1 MKFKKNLYMFI
12 QYFVSSLFFLLVS
25 IFCFIISNHIALLLM
40 LLFSIMCVILSFI
53 PLFTNLIIN
62 DAGII
67 VYKSNNKKVYEWKEI
82 KYYQND
88 SLYKLNAIKVTLIDD
103 TCIYLDGRKKIKNE
117 IIKHCGNIPDM
128 SDVGKDGRFDRYNN
142 YTEKFIDLYGAE
154 FEKCDIKDGICVFC
168 NINISKI
175 NDRCYCTKKNNSKYY
190 ICSRCFNDFKKYY
203 LFKKSDE

>member
-1 MKFKKNLYMFI
+1 MKFKKNLYVFI

-25 IFCFIISNHIALLLM
+25 IFCFIISNHIALLFM

-62 DAGII
+62 DEGII
-67 VYKSNNKKVYEWKEI
+67 VYKSNIKKVYEWKEI

-154 FEKCDIKDGICVFC
+154 FEK
-168 NINISKI
+168 
-175 NDRCYCTKKNNSKYY
+175 
-190 ICSRCFNDFKKYY
+190 
-203 LFKKSDE
+203 SDE

>member
-12 QYFVSSLFFLLVS
+12 QYFVSSLFFLFVS
-25 IFCFIISNHIALLLM
+25 IFCFIISYHIVVLLV
-40 LLFSIMCVILSFI
+40 LLFSIICVILSFI

-62 DAGII
+62 AEGII
-67 VYKSNNKKVYEWKEI
+67 IYKSNNKIVYEWKEI

-88 SLYKLNAIKVTLIDD
+88 TLYKLNAIKVTLIDD

-142 YTEKFIDLYGAE
+142 YTEKFIDLYGAK
-154 FEKCDIKDGICVFC
+154 FEKCDSLDGTCIFC
-168 NINISKI
+168 NVKTSKI
-175 NDRCYCTKKNNSKYY
+175 NDGCYCTKKNNSKYY
-190 ICSRCFNDFKKYY
+190 ICSKCFNDFKKYY
-203 LFKKSDE
+203 LFEKSDE